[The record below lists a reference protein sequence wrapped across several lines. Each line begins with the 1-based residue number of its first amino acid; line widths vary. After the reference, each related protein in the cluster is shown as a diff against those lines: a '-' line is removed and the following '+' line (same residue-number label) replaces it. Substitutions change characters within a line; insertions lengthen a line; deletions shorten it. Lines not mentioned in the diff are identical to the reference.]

1 MNATSDNRLFA
12 VKYGRTMVPLITM
25 ILILSLVRLSL
36 DQLVVQQVYGIGVM
50 LIEVALTLYALDASL
65 RLTGLCDDRLL
76 LLSPLSRWQL
86 AVRSTCVLSLY
97 LLLGYIAT
105 LLPLLNSQSVNLTL
119 QLANLLGYGVSVFT
133 GLGLMLLI
141 TYAVKSIR
149 ERFQFI
155 LSTWVLFS
163 VTTFLAVALCVRAL
177 NSAVP
182 SANWLL
188 GVSSA
193 ENTINLYAA
202 NLPVTAVGLAGHT
215 STVFLFI
222 LTNLVLGAVFW
233 AGALALA
240 RRKHNFIRL

>member
-1 MNATSDNRLFA
+1 MAASCAKHLRA
-12 VKYGRTMVPLITM
+12 V
-25 ILILSLVRLSL
+25 
-36 DQLVVQQVYGIGVM
+36 
-50 LIEVALTLYALDASL
+50 
-65 RLTGLCDDRLL
+65 
-76 LLSPLSRWQL
+76 
-86 AVRSTCVLSLY
+86 LY

-149 ERFQFI
+149 ERLQFI

-182 SANWLL
+182 SANWLSRGQL
-188 GVSSA
+188 RRRTRSTSMPQ
-193 ENTINLYAA
+193 
-202 NLPVTAVGLAGHT
+202 NLPVTAVGLGGHNQ
-215 STVFLFI
+215 TVFLFI
-222 LTNLVLGAVFW
+222 LANLILGTVFW
-233 AGALALA
+233 AAHWL
-240 RRKHNFIRL
+240 

>member
-1 MNATSDNRLFA
+1 
-12 VKYGRTMVPLITM
+12 
-25 ILILSLVRLSL
+25 
-36 DQLVVQQVYGIGVM
+36 
-50 LIEVALTLYALDASL
+50 
-65 RLTGLCDDRLL
+65 
-76 LLSPLSRWQL
+76 
-86 AVRSTCVLSLY
+86 
-97 LLLGYIAT
+97 
-105 LLPLLNSQSVNLTL
+105 
-119 QLANLLGYGVSVFT
+119 
-133 GLGLMLLI
+133 MLLI

-163 VTTFLAVALCVRAL
+163 VTTVLAVALCVRAL

-193 ENTINLYAA
+193 ENTVNLYAA
-202 NLPVTAVGLAGHT
+202 NLPVTAVGLGGHNQ
-215 STVFLFI
+215 TVFLFI
-222 LTNLVLGAVFW
+222 LANLILGTVFW

>member
-12 VKYGRTMVPLITM
+12 VKYGRTMVPLIAM
-25 ILILSLVRLSL
+25 ILVLSVVRLSL

-86 AVRSTCVLSLY
+86 AVRSTCVLSTY

-163 VTTFLAVALCVRAL
+163 VTTALAVALCVHSL

-193 ENTINLYAA
+193 ENTVNLYAA

-215 STVFLFI
+215 PTVFLFI
-222 LTNLVLGAVFW
+222 LTNLILGAVFW
-233 AGALALA
+233 AGTLALA

>member
-1 MNATSDNRLFA
+1 MNATSDNQLFA
-12 VKYGRTMVPLITM
+12 VKYGRTMVPLIAI
-25 ILILSLVRLSL
+25 ILILSIVRLSL
-36 DQLVVQQVYGIGVM
+36 DQLVVKQVYGIGVM

-105 LLPLLNSQSVNLTL
+105 LLPLLNSQPVNLTL

-141 TYAVKSIR
+141 AYAAKSIR
-149 ERFQFI
+149 ERFPFI
-155 LSTWVLFS
+155 MSTWALFS
-163 VTTFLAVALCVRAL
+163 VTTLLAVTLCVRAL

-193 ENTINLYAA
+193 ENTVNLYAA
-202 NLPVTAVGLAGHT
+202 NLPVTAVGLGTHT
-215 STVFLFI
+215 PTVFLFI
-222 LTNLVLGAVFW
+222 LANLVLGTVFW